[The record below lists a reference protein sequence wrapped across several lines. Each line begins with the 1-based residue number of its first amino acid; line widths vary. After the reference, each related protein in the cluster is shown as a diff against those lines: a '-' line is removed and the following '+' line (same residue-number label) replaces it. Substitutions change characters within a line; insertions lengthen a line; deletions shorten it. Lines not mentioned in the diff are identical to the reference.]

1 MMRTRTTSIKT
12 VCVLL
17 LFISGGC
24 QVGTETQNEAVVK
37 VPAIEA
43 DVSDP
48 NPVDVSW
55 MTSHRTPRIV
65 GKGDPLNCPQ
75 VLTAQSFHD
84 RWRETQVLRF
94 WVGDNPAFDQ
104 SEEDACKGDLKKIW
118 SDLGRFQDAVQA
130 HMPQIRSVS
139 YSLRDFPETDRAL
152 RVFIDEAATASS
164 LREKLDAMDRS
175 TLEGG
180 MNVDH
185 TILRFI
191 FEQQEA
197 YFKKEHMPI
206 IRAAMSQPDLVF
218 EYYDSEKLSY
228 CYHPYKICRGLDY
241 KFYKSDDSTFQ
252 LERLGAPRDSISF
265 LKP

>member
-1 MMRTRTTSIKT
+1 MRMS
-12 VCVLL
+12 
-17 LFISGGC
+17 FIIALWILPIFGIAAC
-24 QVGTETQNEAVVK
+24 QGETEIQNEAVF
-37 VPAIEA
+37 EA
-43 DVSDP
+43 PTIGVEASDP
-48 NPVDVSW
+48 TPVDVSW
-55 MTSHRTPRIV
+55 VTSHRTPRIV

-94 WVGDNPAFDQ
+94 WVGENPAFDQ

-130 HMPQIRSVS
+130 HAPNIRSVS

-152 RVFIDEAATASS
+152 KAFIDAAATESS
-164 LREKLDAMDRS
+164 LHEKLDAMDRS

-180 MNVDH
+180 MDVDH

-197 YFKKEHMPI
+197 YFEQEHMPI
-206 IRAAMSQPDLVF
+206 IRAAMSQPDLVL
-218 EYYDSEKLSY
+218 EYYDAEKLSY

-241 KFYKSDDSTFQ
+241 KFYKSDDGTLQ
-252 LERLGAPRDSISF
+252 LERLGAPWDSISF